1 MTDDPARRLASELT
15 RRGLGAPG
23 RLLADAHRPLGPLL
37 SDLAAAVGPLVRASA
52 GTSAA
57 ATATARLFE
66 DPAALDRVVEQIDEM
81 ERRGQ
86 PR

>member
-1 MTDDPARRLASELT
+1 MTNDPARRLASELT

-37 SDLAAAVGPLVRASA
+37 SDLAAAIGPLLRAVPGRPGA
-52 GTSAA
+52 G
-57 ATATARLFE
+57 TARLLE
-66 DPAALDRVVEQIDEM
+66 DPAALDRMVEQIDELG
-81 ERRGQ
+81 RRGQ